1 MTLGDRLER
10 RPEVSERLDVIEL
23 AGLDEA
29 GDAGPGLRAFVVSCE
44 QMILSAKS
52 QRTDAILNGV
62 AVHLNTAVREEHLQ
76 PALAVGY
83 YEFCYEVDNTN
94 FSKRD
99 KRRSN

>member
-52 QRTDAILNGV
+52 QRTDAILNRGCCPSQ
-62 AVHLNTAVREEHLQ
+62 HGRQRGT
-76 PALAVGY
+76 PAARPSSWR
-83 YEFCYEVDNTN
+83 C
-94 FSKRD
+94 R
-99 KRRSN
+99 